1 MVRELMGKLRTEQN
15 QMERYCKLRRNSN
28 SQWRILERLRTR
40 IVDRLF
46 RRVRKTLFHSP
57 LKLLEV
63 FFQWKAP
70 FDSNSIW
77 NIYRYFEILR
87 YSHRYSI
94 SFQELDFLVLVPIE
108 FVQIES
114 NRQVS
119 QTNRLNLRVFDMYA
133 ASLVWFWTTHFFRN
147 KFCAI

>member
-1 MVRELMGKLRTEQN
+1 MGKLRTEQN
-15 QMERYCKLRRNSN
+15 QMERYCIKQKFEFPVKNFGTSANSHC
-28 SQWRILERLRTR
+28 WP
-40 IVDRLF
+40 LF
-46 RRVRKTLFHSP
+46 RRVRKTLFLSP
-57 LKLLEV
+57 LKLLEIHTGI

-94 SFQELDFLVLVPIE
+94 SFQELDFLVVVVPIE

-133 ASLVWFWTTHFFRN
+133 ASLVWFWTTQF
-147 KFCAI
+147 FCAI